1 MSDSMRYET
10 EEQKLGHVHYFT
22 RYSLSDNSSMVLFG
36 RNLGIS
42 KRQLICITLLAA
54 GYFFVLCYFAL
65 FAPFFPH
72 EAMKKGQSSSHI
84 GAIFGVYQLVLLI
97 GCPIFGKYVIYKLIV
112 IIHMKNDNPKF
123 LQVQSPKTAKNY
135 VPSH

>member
-72 EAMKKGQSSSHI
+72 EAKKKGHSSFYI
-84 GAIFGVYQLVLLI
+84 GIVFGVYQLVLLI
-97 GCPIFGKYVIYKLIV
+97 GYPIFGKYVIIKLYFAIYLF
-112 IIHMKNDNPKF
+112 MF
-123 LQVQSPKTAKNY
+123 Y
-135 VPSH
+135 Y